1 MLWLR
6 CLDATGRGSDVL
18 LEFRDEAED
27 NPENWKRHVGGAGG
41 GGGGD
46 YEDHQHHDDDDNLD
60 TRHGGKRGR

>member
-1 MLWLR
+1 M
-6 CLDATGRGSDVL
+6 L

-41 GGGGD
+41 GGD
-46 YEDHQHHDDDDNLD
+46 YEDHQHHDDDDDNLD